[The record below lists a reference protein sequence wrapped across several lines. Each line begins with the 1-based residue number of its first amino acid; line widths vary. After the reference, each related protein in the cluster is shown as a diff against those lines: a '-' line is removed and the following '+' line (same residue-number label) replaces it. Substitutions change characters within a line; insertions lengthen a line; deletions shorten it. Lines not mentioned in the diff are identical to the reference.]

1 MTTEIIAIN
10 ILKIVFVIIGGHV
23 VITRVVPLLNDF
35 LLSFIKDKKSVE
47 SFTSLIDIFILAIV
61 GFFPTYLPTAKL
73 REIMSKGI
81 FVNVYG

>member
-1 MTTEIIAIN
+1 MEIGDISTS
-10 ILKIVFVIIGGHV
+10 LWLPRETG
-23 VITRVVPLLNDF
+23 L
-35 LLSFIKDKKSVE
+35 E
-47 SFTSLIDIFILAIV
+47 SFFERREENTTSESGDILAIV